1 MSDAIVKLAEAAG
14 LPTELPELLAEV
26 RRLQEGAAKAALLT
40 ETLETATKEVEGLRT
55 RNVLLEDREKTRS
68 LDEACTI
75 GRIAPT
81 EREQYWKVLD
91 TLGEADTHRIFAE
104 GRIPVGRVTPEQ
116 STEDSSPGIDSAV
129 QSLAER
135 FTAEE
140 GLNEAAAYARA
151 MVEVLSDPTA
161 LAAYESDTLN

>member
-1 MSDAIVKLAEAAG
+1 M
-14 LPTELPELLAEV
+14 
-26 RRLQEGAAKAALLT
+26 
-40 ETLETATKEVEGLRT
+40 
-55 RNVLLEDREKTRS
+55 
-68 LDEACTI
+68 
-75 GRIAPT
+75 
-81 EREQYWKVLD
+81 
-91 TLGEADTHRIFAE
+91 
-104 GRIPVGRVTPEQ
+104 GRVTPEQ